1 MRKCF
6 SMLLG
11 AGIIALLT
19 SCNFSAIPNDGK
31 LAKDGLN
38 RYVDWSNGDNGN
50 GSGGG
55 GSSTGLYKVADGYEM
70 GAWSCWEPDWGNPS
84 DGDSATVTD
93 GVDGGVRI
101 SPNKRPCD
109 STYAGV
115 NLAAGTSVGKNS
127 DLDGKGFTKVVFK
140 LRGNISSDLFWF
152 YGINANNDA
161 CGESPGKDDNG
172 KPIYNKKLSDYDTGS
187 KYNDTSWE
195 EFTIPLPT
203 PTNAMSSALT
213 IHIDNDPNWSEDKW
227 IEIKDIDWQDADGKS
242 VVPEYVD

>member
-19 SCNFSAIPNDGK
+19 SCNFSAIPNDGT

-70 GAWSCWEPDWGNPS
+70 GPWNCWDNCGPV
-84 DGDSATVTD
+84 ATVD
-93 GVDGGVRI
+93 KASDGGVRI
-101 SPNKRPCD
+101 TVLSRNNGVA
-109 STYAGV
+109 TYTGV
-115 NLAAGTSVGKNS
+115 NLAAGTEVGKNA

-140 LRGNISSDLFWF
+140 LRGTVKSNLISV
-152 YGINANNDA
+152 YGENGDKTVV
-161 CGESPGKDDNG
+161 CGEKTGTDSNG
-172 KPIYNKKLSDYDTGS
+172 NNVFKKLSVYDTDS
-187 KYNDTSWE
+187 KYNDKTWT
-195 EFTIPLPT
+195 EFSIPLSKST
-203 PTNAMSSALT
+203 SAMKSAFVIAT
-213 IHIDNDPNWSEDKW
+213 DDDPEWSEGKW